1 MCNLILMD
9 VWSVTAPCGVY
20 MFLLKQIIFYDE
32 FIWKHLFWKDIRHIA
47 THSKKKMSHLSFGLL
62 QYVIS

>member
-32 FIWKHLFWKDIRHIA
+32 FIWKHLF
-47 THSKKKMSHLSFGLL
+47 
-62 QYVIS
+62 